1 MSELG
6 REGKMVREIGMV
18 VMGFILGQIAA
29 YCWRIW
35 KVQWEA
41 GKARERYEEAVREYR
56 DELRKATK

>member
-1 MSELG
+1 
-6 REGKMVREIGMV
+6 MVREIGMV